1 MEQKSFFWRIVL
13 MSIIAAM
20 CVCVSAC
27 SSDDPEPE
35 PKPIPDPKEN
45 GEVVF
50 DITLPEGNGS
60 GTVDSPAE
68 VQKGETLDMT
78 ISQKSS
84 YTDPDG
90 TVFTC
95 EPKAEI
101 VLFAK
106 LDTVVAKDIAS
117 LTKVKDGA
125 DIKSNTDGTT
135 PVRHQTTQT
144 FEIGG
149 QNIVFDLSH
158 EIYTYV
164 NSMRDKIEMPYIKI
178 NQAKLGNTAATEE
191 TPQGRSVAVAL
202 TGVTVRPLATSRAI
216 TITDSTMYEVNALFN
231 LDIESVNAKKDTKQT
246 LVFSVT
252 YIGIVETTTELDGPE
267 GVVSFAWDVKSGTN
281 STTSPFVRTIG
292 KPLEVWMNQS
302 SRYSDEY
309 GNQAVGEP
317 KAKIKISVQQD
328 TIWTNSRENLEKIA
342 NKTGD
347 ISQTQAATQV
357 FGNDKQ
363 EITIDWSYEVAT
375 AELAGKEI
383 PMPYYA
389 LEGVSLA
396 DVSIKEQGK
405 KVCQGKTADLYE
417 ITATFHQ
424 KATPTNITGE
434 VICEEIEYVVS
445 YVGAVREISDPES
458 IVSFVWDV
466 KSGTNSKASPF
477 IRIPQNT
484 MEIWMKQSSRYT
496 DKYGQEVLKEP
507 TAKIKLSVAQDTI
520 WSSNVDILK
529 NIVSKSGDVSET
541 KEAKQVF
548 GAENQEITIDWSY
561 ETLTSE
567 SEGKE
572 IPMPY
577 YALEGAVLANVSV
590 KELGY
595 KVYQSKEANLYE
607 VTATFRQKATPQ
619 NITGKAVSEE
629 IEYVVS
635 YVGAVEIKLEKV
647 EYFPGGEWVD
657 PHDNMTLGYY
667 AKVIRRRTYSNGAV
681 QEDEFR
687 DFGHPIQWMTNECL
701 PGTTQVGD
709 KSITYYPATV
719 VSAGDSAINVTRSI
733 QFSSK
738 EGGWSSRLYYEKFTS
753 NNALTDNNWNAYTD
767 SKLYNGDE
775 LNVAKDVFTPHQ
787 PDNRPCGWYFA
798 PFIYTTTYELLWQ
811 IDGTSLFAFTDIDSV
826 FNFYDQ
832 FLVID
837 GRRIDFTSLHNLKIN
852 HTLNQ
857 ENFSQV
863 DREGVAVTLKTHISY
878 LGKQFDHSV
887 TDSLYVAK

>member
-1 MEQKSFFWRIVL
+1 

-389 LEGVSLA
+389 LEG
-396 DVSIKEQGK
+396 
-405 KVCQGKTADLYE
+405 
-417 ITATFHQ
+417 
-424 KATPTNITGE
+424 
-434 VICEEIEYVVS
+434 
-445 YVGAVREISDPES
+445 
-458 IVSFVWDV
+458 
-466 KSGTNSKASPF
+466 
-477 IRIPQNT
+477 
-484 MEIWMKQSSRYT
+484 
-496 DKYGQEVLKEP
+496 
-507 TAKIKLSVAQDTI
+507 
-520 WSSNVDILK
+520 
-529 NIVSKSGDVSET
+529 
-541 KEAKQVF
+541 
-548 GAENQEITIDWSY
+548 
-561 ETLTSE
+561 
-567 SEGKE
+567 
-572 IPMPY
+572 
-577 YALEGAVLANVSV
+577 AVLANVSV